1 MENFLSL
8 KLEQILMDSIAK
20 INFKTPTPIQA
31 EAIPVALEGKDI
43 LGTAQTGTG
52 KTAAF
57 GIPLINFLLK
67 TKKDTALVMTPTREL
82 ATQVMQ
88 TMTNLIGRGNI
99 RTALLIGG
107 DSAILSAWGIQSVR
121 AVICISCTPTPQP
134 FGHLTTSPPRA
145 LAIA

>member
-8 KLEQILMDSIAK
+8 KLEQTLMDSIAK

-57 GIPLINFLLK
+57 VIPLINFLLK
-67 TKKDTALVMTPTREL
+67 TKMYL
-82 ATQVMQ
+82 AHLLCQHQKLTKY
-88 TMTNLIGRGNI
+88 LI
-99 RTALLIGG
+99 
-107 DSAILSAWGIQSVR
+107 
-121 AVICISCTPTPQP
+121 
-134 FGHLTTSPPRA
+134 
-145 LAIA
+145 

>member
-8 KLEQILMDSIAK
+8 NLEPTLIESIAK

-31 EAIPVALEGKDI
+31 KAIPIALEGKDI

-67 TKKDTALVMTPTREL
+67 TKKETALIMTPTREPVSY
-82 ATQVMQ
+82 T
-88 TMTNLIGRGNI
+88 
-99 RTALLIGG
+99 
-107 DSAILSAWGIQSVR
+107 
-121 AVICISCTPTPQP
+121 
-134 FGHLTTSPPRA
+134 HLTLPTI
-145 LAIA
+145 LLV

>member
-57 GIPLINFLLK
+57 GIPLVNFLLK
-67 TKKDTALVMTPTREL
+67 TKKIQLSNDP
-82 ATQVMQ
+82 
-88 TMTNLIGRGNI
+88 NK
-99 RTALLIGG
+99 RTCNPSYANN
-107 DSAILSAWGIQSVR
+107 D
-121 AVICISCTPTPQP
+121 
-134 FGHLTTSPPRA
+134 
-145 LAIA
+145 

>member
-31 EAIPVALEGKDI
+31 EAIPVALEGRDI

-57 GIPLINFLLK
+57 SSNKAPKIQAFTCFSANTNKRIGC
-67 TKKDTALVMTPTREL
+67 ASTR
-82 ATQVMQ
+82 QCK
-88 TMTNLIGRGNI
+88 R
-99 RTALLIGG
+99 
-107 DSAILSAWGIQSVR
+107 IQ
-121 AVICISCTPTPQP
+121 
-134 FGHLTTSPPRA
+134 
-145 LAIA
+145 